1 MMRGVGVL
9 GNQGHRIQVGAQ
21 GDPEPQ
27 ASKRTPRSSGFD
39 AGEEGGGLNSHLG
52 PGWARELAGEGGV
65 LVPISQGR
73 CQR

>member
-1 MMRGVGVL
+1 M
-9 GNQGHRIQVGAQ
+9 GAW

-27 ASKRTPRSSGFD
+27 TSKRTPRSSSFN

-52 PGWARELAGEGGV
+52 PGWARELAGVGGA
-65 LVPISQGR
+65 LVHISQGR